1 MPNINTDSIV
11 LSFKNALIMGH
22 CPEAITMDQV
32 ANKHQKEPTAI
43 AKFGLF
49 ETATPN
55 YTNYY
60 PDVKAEDLV
69 PKDEDFF
76 MPLVRAL
83 SQVTVHK
90 NVNPVDFGD
99 GDVLKNSMD
108 KLYGQ
113 TVYVDH
119 ETAIGNA
126 IGTIAELSWENAY
139 TSTEGYKVPA
149 GINAKLKIDGKS
161 NPRLV
166 RLMAMDPPGIHS
178 FSVTVSFN
186 WKQSHPA
193 MSQEEFMAKLGSHD
207 DKGVMY
213 RRIATEVNSYR
224 EISLV
229 NHGADPFAQIIKDGQ
244 IVNPKYANLVYNK
257 ADGTKGVNAD
267 EYDFKIDTISNSAA
281 PSIPKESNIIN
292 NETPQNMKEIL
303 ALLAATFQLTTD
315 NKDDATL
322 SAELSPKLT
331 EYISNQAEA
340 TQELTTLKAAA
351 LTHETKVTELT
362 EEITALKAQ
371 ITLQPEETK
380 ELAEYTTN
388 LRAETLRLHT
398 LSNKNIVDEGIK
410 SLIEKASPSTLLVL
424 KNNYQKQVDEIMPLT
439 CTSCRSTNVSRASAV
454 IPKASTTPKVLDKN
468 AASKDKAITKM
479 HG

>member
-1 MPNINTDSIV
+1 MPKINTDTII

-22 CPEAITMDQV
+22 CPGAITMDQV
-32 ANKHQKEPTAI
+32 ANKHQKEPTMV

-49 ETATPN
+49 ESATPN

-90 NVNPVDFGD
+90 NVNPVDFSKKG
-99 GDVLKNSMD
+99 VLKNSMD
-108 KLYGQ
+108 LLYGQ

-126 IGTIAELSWENAY
+126 IGTVAELHWENGY

-186 WKQSHPA
+186 WESSHPQMA
-193 MSQEEFMAKLGSHD
+193 QDEFMGKLGTYD

-213 RRIATEVNSYR
+213 RRIATSVNSYR

-244 IVNPKYANLVYNK
+244 IANPKYANLVYNK
-257 ADGTKGVNAD
+257 ADGSLGVNVAD
-267 EYDFKIDTISNSAA
+267 FDFKIDTISNAEQ
-281 PSIPKESNIIN
+281 PSIPENSNIIN
-292 NETPQNMKEIL
+292 NETPKHMKEIL

-331 EYISNQAEA
+331 EYITNQAA
-340 TQELTTLKAAA
+340 AAQELTTLKATAA
-351 LTHETKVTELT
+351 TQETKVTELT
-362 EEITALKAQ
+362 TEITELKTK
-371 ITLQPEETK
+371 ITLQPAQVTAIED
-380 ELAEYTTN
+380 YTTN
-388 LRAETLRLHT
+388 LRAETLRVHT
-398 LSNKNIVDEGIK
+398 LANKNKVDEGIK
-410 SLIEKASPSTLLVL
+410 SLIEKSDISILSVL
-424 KNNYQKQVDEIMPLT
+424 KNNYQQQVEELMPLT
-439 CTSCRSTNVSRASAV
+439 CKKCNSTDVSRASAV
-454 IPKASTTPKVLDKN
+454 IPGTTDAAKPKDKN
-468 AASKDKAITKM
+468 QETKNKAITKM